1 MTVMAALSAIGT
13 FEGRSKWVFLSSP
26 LVPSGIPHPAQR
38 IRVQGALRQSRARL
52 LGWPDVSRSSNI
64 RFVAA
69 IALRYGRG
77 LRRFLSV
84 HLRNA
89 QDVPDLAQEVYLRLL
104 RVDHH
109 EAIRNPEA
117 YVFTVASH
125 LVRQHSLRR
134 SSEAAFMDITE
145 AVPELALPAGEEPS
159 AKVENSQR
167 LERFQKEILS
177 QLPPRVGAALVLH
190 RIHGYSVRETASR
203 MGVTRET
210 VKGYLAD
217 AAKRCRKTEGGGG
230 QSE

>member
-1 MTVMAALSAIGT
+1 M
-13 FEGRSKWVFLSSP
+13 
-26 LVPSGIPHPAQR
+26 
-38 IRVQGALRQSRARL
+38 
-52 LGWPDVSRSSNI
+52 SRSSNS

-69 IALRYGRG
+69 MALRYGRG

-117 YVFTVASH
+117 YLFTVAGH
-125 LVRQHSLRR
+125 VVRQRLLRQ
-134 SSEAAFMDITE
+134 ATDTAFTDITE

-167 LERFQKEILS
+167 VEQFQKEILDR
-177 QLPPRVGAALVLH
+177 LPPRVGAALVLH
-190 RIHGYSVRETASR
+190 RIRGYSVQETASR

-210 VKGYLAD
+210 VKWYLAE
-217 AAKRCRKTEGGGG
+217 AARRCRKTECGGGHSG
-230 QSE
+230 